1 MKNNENKYIS
11 VHADALDTKQMHKY
25 LLGGIAPRPIA
36 FVSTKDAQGNVNLSP
51 FSFFNAIAGK
61 KAGNSVLL
69 IT

>member
-11 VHADALDTKQMHKY
+11 VHADALDTQQMHKY

-51 FSFFNAIAGK
+51 FSFFN
-61 KAGNSVLL
+61 LFL
-69 IT
+69 